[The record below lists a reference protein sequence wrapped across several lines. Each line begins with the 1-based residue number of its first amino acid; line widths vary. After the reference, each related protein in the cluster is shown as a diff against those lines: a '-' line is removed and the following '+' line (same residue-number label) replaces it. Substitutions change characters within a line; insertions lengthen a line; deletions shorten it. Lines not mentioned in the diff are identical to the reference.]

1 MLEVIHRIIL
11 WEGSL
16 MRSYLAATGSLM
28 LALVTSCAGV
38 SAQENAKQPNWAA
51 MPMQAPPVADQDRM
65 ACEAALQLY
74 DERACDDNC
83 TDECKGIGLD
93 LSKCSNVGNHTAI
106 TCKP

>member
-83 TDECKGIGLD
+83 TDECRNTGSD
-93 LSKCSNVGNHTAI
+93 LSGCDNIGRRSAVA
-106 TCKP
+106 CRQ

>member
-1 MLEVIHRIIL
+1 MT
-11 WEGSL
+11 
-16 MRSYLAATGSLM
+16 RSYLAAIGTVI
-28 LALVTSCAGV
+28 LALSIFCPGA
-38 SAQENAKQPNWAA
+38 SAQENAEQPAPT
-51 MPMQAPPVADQDRM
+51 PMNAPPVADQDRM
-65 ACEAALQLY
+65 GCEAALQAY